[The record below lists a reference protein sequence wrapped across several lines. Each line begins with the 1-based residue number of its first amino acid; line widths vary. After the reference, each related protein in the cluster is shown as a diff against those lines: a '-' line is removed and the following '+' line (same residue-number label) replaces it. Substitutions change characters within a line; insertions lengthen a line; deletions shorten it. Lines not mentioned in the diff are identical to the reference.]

1 MQVFSYPLG
10 ELQTNCY
17 LLVKNDHCL
26 IIDPG
31 DSAEFILEQILRKN
45 VTPLA
50 ILATHGHYDHLLAVG
65 EIQLSFPIPFYLHEK
80 DRFLL
85 SRARSLVPAK
95 NIKPLSG
102 GDMSIGEFRFSV
114 LSTPGHTPG
123 GCTFYFSNDHI
134 AFTGDTV
141 FKDGIGE
148 YTHPYSNKAQ
158 LKKSVAEILAL
169 PEETTLYPGHGDE
182 VLVQELRDRS

>member
-10 ELQTNCY
+10 ALQTNCY

-45 VTPLA
+45 VKPLA

-80 DRFLL
+80 DKFLL
-85 SRARSLVPAK
+85 SRARSLAPAK
-95 NIKPLSG
+95 NIKSLTSG
-102 GDMSIGEFRFSV
+102 EMSIGEFRFSV
-114 LSTPGHTPG
+114 LHTPGHTPG
-123 GCTFYFSNDHI
+123 CCTFYFPNDHI

-141 FKDGIGE
+141 FKESIGE
-148 YTHPYSNKAQ
+148 YTHSYSDKAQ
-158 LKKSVAEILAL
+158 LKKSVIEILAL
-169 PEETTLYPGHGDE
+169 PEEIILYPGHGDE
-182 VLVQELRDRS
+182 VLVQERRDHS